1 MKKSLL
7 ILGLALALFSC
18 NKEETAAAGFKT
30 AYVDTVKLVESSEE
44 LKDLE
49 ARAKVREDEMGRELQ
64 GKAKQW
70 QLDYASFQSEARV
83 KGMEWAQLRQQ
94 DLQKRE
100 QEIAALQEQMKQ
112 KFTEEFGV
120 QRDTIVS
127 QMRKKIKDFGKKNG
141 YDYIYGT
148 GEAATILYGKEGY
161 DITEKMIKE
170 INDSY
175 EGSAKKEDDA
185 KEDTAKAEEK
195 K

>member
-18 NKEETAAAGFKT
+18 NKEETAVAGFKT
-30 AYVDTVKLVESSEE
+30 AYVDTVKLVENSDE

-49 ARAKVREDEMGRELQ
+49 ARAKVREEEMGRELQ
-64 GKAKQW
+64 GKTKQW
-70 QLDYASFQSEARV
+70 QMDAASFQEEARS
-83 KGMEWAQLRQQ
+83 KGMQWAQLRQQ

-100 QEIAALQEQMKQ
+100 QEILQLQQQMKEQ
-112 KFTEEFGV
+112 FASEFGV

-127 QMRKKIKDFGKKNG
+127 QMRKRIKEYGKKNG

-148 GEAATILYGKEGY
+148 GEAASVLYAKDSY
-161 DITEKMIKE
+161 DITDKMIKDM
-170 INDSY
+170 NDNY
-175 EGSAKKEDDA
+175 KGSAKKEDEA
-185 KEDTAKAEEK
+185 KEERAKEEK